1 VNKRLKSLMARLTPE
16 ERNGAILEV
25 DIPDATPFPNGSAQT
40 MLGVV
45 REALTVRA
53 VGEALARARQQA
65 GLRAKDIAERLEVS
79 GPRVAQVESND
90 ANLTLATL
98 LEHAQ
103 ASGCEVEIVLRP
115 HDPSLPL
122 ITAPLLG
129 MGRSTRRR
137 GPAEPVKRV
146 SGSKNKPASK
156 PIKI

>member
-1 VNKRLKSLMARLTPE
+1 VNKRLNTLMARLTQE

-25 DIPDATPFPNGSAQT
+25 DIPDATPLPNASAQT

-79 GPRVAQVESND
+79 GPRVAQVESNE

-122 ITAPLLG
+122 ITAPLLS

-137 GPAEPVKRV
+137 GPAEPVKR
-146 SGSKNKPASK
+146 SAGSKSK
-156 PIKI
+156 PVSKPVKV